1 MWSIERRQLFSDLEG
16 PLTWFSRSRHS
27 LTPNISQTTDKG
39 STAALG
45 IPPQD
50 SGQIEDTMTPDD
62 RMDWADD
69 RMDVAQSSSFSEA
82 ATSEE
87 ETVDED
93 TLLRSPLE
101 QETETGTA
109 PSCSAE
115 VSTGGVATGQKRK
128 TEGGPTPPQAIRNI
142 KKTQAWAH
150 TWCYF

>member
-1 MWSIERRQLFSDLEG
+1 
-16 PLTWFSRSRHS
+16 
-27 LTPNISQTTDKG
+27 
-39 STAALG
+39 
-45 IPPQD
+45 
-50 SGQIEDTMTPDD
+50 MTPDD

-93 TLLRSPLE
+93 TLLCSPLE

-115 VSTGGVATGQKRK
+115 VSTGGVATGHKRK
-128 TEGGPTPPQAIRNI
+128 TEGGRVLRLLRHLVRKYASVDTRLDG
-142 KKTQAWAH
+142 
-150 TWCYF
+150 C